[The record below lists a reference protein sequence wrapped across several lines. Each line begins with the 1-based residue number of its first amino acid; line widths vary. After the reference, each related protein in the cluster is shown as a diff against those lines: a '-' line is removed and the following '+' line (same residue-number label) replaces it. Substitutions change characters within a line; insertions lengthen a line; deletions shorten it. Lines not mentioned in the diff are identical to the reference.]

1 MRSVYVEEVFYEVTF
16 RRYTGNLTANYS
28 DKFHKDTMWCVGMG
42 GCFIPHMFIEEHSQ
56 REHYSVETTSPG
68 GMKFNVAGV
77 VIEVEAGCGGI
88 LRDDKEVAYA
98 MFFGMIEVSGLG
110 MAEEEPQKQ

>member
-1 MRSVYVEEVFYEVTF
+1 
-16 RRYTGNLTANYS
+16 
-28 DKFHKDTMWCVGMG
+28 
-42 GCFIPHMFIEEHSQ
+42 
-56 REHYSVETTSPG
+56 
-68 GMKFNVAGV
+68 MKFNVTGV

-110 MAEEEPQKQ
+110 MAEEEPQKQPGCWIGAIDRGCCEICALVLTV